1 MIIVLN
7 KYKILTLVV
16 AMTLML
22 PVALQGA
29 QAIEVGML
37 IEGFG
42 LEQQVTKAQIDEPEK
57 EEKAAEKQA
66 KIAEKA
72 AEKAKENGQ
81 SLGICDTDN
90 DGIVNS
96 PEMANEANGRYGTN
110 LNSDFFVGAIQHIT
124 NYTDS
129 ILDSRAETERFEID
143 VRLKIIDL
151 EGEENDVFY
160 ECPL

>member
-1 MIIVLN
+1 MIIIVN

-42 LEQQVTKAQIDEPEK
+42 SEQQVTKEQIDEPEK

-72 AEKAKENGQ
+72 EEKAKEKGQ
-81 SLGICDTDN
+81 SLGICDFDPAPDGVVTAAEAAFQYSLVYGIPTQFLIDGFQSTMINQIGVTSLTTFDQVLQFDN
-90 DGIVNS
+90 EIGLKT
-96 PEMANEANGRYGTN
+96 ENEP
-110 LNSDFFVGAIQHIT
+110 
-124 NYTDS
+124 
-129 ILDSRAETERFEID
+129 
-143 VRLKIIDL
+143 
-151 EGEENDVFY
+151 NDIAV
-160 ECPL
+160 CSSTQ

>member
-1 MIIVLN
+1 MN

-72 AEKAKENGQ
+72 AEKAGEKGG
-81 SLGICDTDN
+81 SLGICDFDPTDGVVTAAEAAFQYYLVY
-90 DGIVNS
+90 GIPPVGDLTPLFQFLMDNVMGINS
-96 PEMANEANGRYGTN
+96 LTTFDQVLE
-110 LNSDFFVGAIQHIT
+110 F
-124 NYTDS
+124 DS
-129 ILDSRAETERFEID
+129 LVVI
-143 VRLKIIDL
+143 
-151 EGEENDVFY
+151 GEPDKAV
-160 ECPL
+160 CSSTQ

>member
-1 MIIVLN
+1 MN

-72 AEKAKENGQ
+72 AEKAGEKGG
-81 SLGICDTDN
+81 SLGICDFDPTDGVVTAEEAAFQYSLVYGYSV
-90 DGIVNS
+90 DILTLVFQSLMTEVMYINS
-96 PEMANEANGRYGTN
+96 LTTFDQVLE
-110 LNSDFFVGAIQHIT
+110 F
-124 NYTDS
+124 DS
-129 ILDSRAETERFEID
+129 LVVIGEID
-143 VRLKIIDL
+143 KAV
-151 EGEENDVFY
+151 
-160 ECPL
+160 CSSTQ

>member
-72 AEKAKENGQ
+72 AEKAGEKGG
-81 SLGICDTDN
+81 SLGFCDFSPTDGKVTHEEASIRYE
-90 DGIVNS
+90 DHYGYARGLLTDFIGAAIMSITGGSLELTTLDQVQVLDDILSAGS
-96 PEMANEANGRYGTN
+96 PDYPVCTGTN
-110 LNSDFFVGAIQHIT
+110 
-124 NYTDS
+124 
-129 ILDSRAETERFEID
+129 
-143 VRLKIIDL
+143 
-151 EGEENDVFY
+151 
-160 ECPL
+160 